1 MKLRVISIFLT
12 IALLLSACQQADPSQ
27 NKAQDPVPSSNLEAT
42 DSKESQTQKESSEQ
56 DEKSV
61 QDQKGVY
68 QKISAEEA
76 KKMMDEQEVIIVD
89 VRTQGEYD
97 GGHIENALLI
107 PNETIGSEP
116 PEALSDKSAI
126 ILLYCRSG
134 NRSSQAARK
143 LLDMGY
149 QNVYDFGSIA
159 DWSYGLVK

>member
-1 MKLRVISIFLT
+1 MKLRFISLFLT
-12 IALLLSACQQADPSQ
+12 IALMLSACQQANPSQ
-27 NKAQDPVPSSNLEAT
+27 SSAQDTKKV
-42 DSKESQTQKESSEQ
+42 ESAQSQEDKKESSSQQPDKEQ
-56 DEKSV
+56 NQAQE
-61 QDQKGVY
+61 QKAVY

-116 PEALSDKSAI
+116 PKELPDKSAV

-134 NRSSQAARK
+134 NRSGQAARK
-143 LLDMGY
+143 LIDMGY
-149 QNVYDFGSIA
+149 QNVYDFGGVG
-159 DWSYGLVK
+159 DWTYGLVK